1 MITSAR
7 TGELALTVAVRG
19 AWCTSAIS
27 PKKSPAFSERDL
39 AVVLQDVGGPVDE
52 DEELSPDPPL
62 PSQLFPFLEV
72 DLVGDAA
79 DRAEVAL
86 RTLCE
91 QRYSS
96 QQVDLRVLTQAH
108 GVSLKRGKWVGQS
121 W

>member
-27 PKKSPAFSERDL
+27 PKKSPAFSEATLRL
-39 AVVLQDVGGPVDE
+39 FFRTSAEP
-52 DEELSPDPPL
+52 STRTKNSRPPL

-79 DRAEVAL
+79 DRGEVTL

-91 QRYSS
+91 QRYSP
-96 QQVDLRVLTQAH
+96 QQVDLRILTQAH
-108 GVSLKRGKWVGQS
+108 GVSLKREKWVRQS

>member
-1 MITSAR
+1 LKSRSMITSAR

-27 PKKSPAFSERDL
+27 PKKSPA
-39 AVVLQDVGGPVDE
+39 VLQDVGRTVDE

-79 DRAEVAL
+79 DRGEVTL

-91 QRYSS
+91 QRYSP
-96 QQVDLRVLTQAH
+96 QQVDLRILTQAH
-108 GVSLKRGKWVGQS
+108 GVSLKREKWVRQS